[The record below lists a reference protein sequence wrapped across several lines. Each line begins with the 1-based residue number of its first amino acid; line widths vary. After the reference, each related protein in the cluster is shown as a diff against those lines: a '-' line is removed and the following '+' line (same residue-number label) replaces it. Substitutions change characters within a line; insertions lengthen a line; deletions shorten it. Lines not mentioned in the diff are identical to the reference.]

1 MDEMQSGDKICIV
14 LVDKGFLL
22 RQLTMIVQEDLNS
35 RAGHSSEHCWPDN
48 MVIYR

>member
-14 LVDKGFLL
+14 LVDKDFFLAPCL
-22 RQLTMIVQEDLNS
+22 QEGPNS
-35 RAGHSSEHCWPDN
+35 RAGHFSEHCWPDN